1 MADGG
6 KLTERNVLERWTI
19 LDCVRGYRGLAVG
32 IWIASALP
40 VMGCRGGGGHEQEQ
54 PAGAKAAA
62 AVLSMKPLT
71 DWGQVHLEPNAGSAA
86 EDLYTVTFDSAASL
100 PIRIQVPKGVQL
112 KLDDLPPDNTAKPL
126 DPSKYSF
133 ELTPSGTK
141 ATSFQF
147 TAKDV
152 EGGPFHLAVTPSSK
166 PDAYDVEVA
175 MGSAPPGTR
184 TTELCAGG
192 GGIAPALA
200 RSNGLLSAAAALSAE
215 LTSKMPQFEAPD
227 RLVRIVIGTLGRAVD
242 VQRLARAAHAQPCP
256 ATASLEFVCAD
267 PHCRVKLQ
275 GAERNL
281 NQGDYLSLASGASVE
296 FMTGEQVN

>member
-1 MADGG
+1 M
-6 KLTERNVLERWTI
+6 ERNVLTRWTL
-19 LDCVRGYRGLAVG
+19 LDIVRGYRRLAVG
-32 IWIASALP
+32 VCIASALP
-40 VMGCRGGGGHEQEQ
+40 VVGCRRGGGHDQEQ
-54 PAGAKAAA
+54 PVGAKATP

-71 DWGQVHLEPNAGSAA
+71 DWGQVHLEHNAGSAA

-100 PIRIQVPKGVQL
+100 PIRMQVPKGVQL

-126 DPSKYSF
+126 DPSKYTF
-133 ELTPSGTK
+133 ELTPPGTK
-141 ATSFQF
+141 ATGFQF
-147 TAKDV
+147 TVKDV

-200 RSNGLLSAAAALSAE
+200 HSHGLLSAAAALSAE
-215 LTSKMPQFEAPD
+215 LMSKLPQFEAPD
-227 RLVRIVIGTLGRAVD
+227 RLMRIVIGTLGRAVD
-242 VQRLARAAHAQPCP
+242 VQRLAGAARTQPCP
-256 ATASLEFVCAD
+256 ATASLEFVCAH

-281 NQGDYLSLASGASVE
+281 NQGDYLSLASGAAVE

>member
-1 MADGG
+1 M
-6 KLTERNVLERWTI
+6 ERNVLKRWTI
-19 LDCVRGYRGLAVG
+19 LDRVRGYRGLAVG
-32 IWIASALP
+32 VCIASALP
-40 VMGCRGGGGHEQEQ
+40 VMGCRGGDGHEQEQ
-54 PAGAKAAA
+54 ANAAKAAV

-71 DWGQVHLEPNAGSAA
+71 DWGQVHLEHGAGSTA
-86 EDLYTVTFDSAASL
+86 EGLYTVTFDSAASS

-141 ATSFQF
+141 ATGFQF

-152 EGGPFHLAVTPSSK
+152 EGGPFHLAVAPSSK

-184 TTELCAGG
+184 TTELCASG

-200 RSNGLLSAAAALSAE
+200 HSNGLLSAAAALSAE
-215 LTSKMPQFEAPD
+215 LTSKLSQFEAPD
-227 RLVRIVIGTLGRAVD
+227 RLMRIVIGTLGRTVD
-242 VQRLARAAHAQPCP
+242 VQRLTQAAHAQPCP
-256 ATASLEFVCAD
+256 ATASLEFVCAH

-281 NQGDYLSLASGASVE
+281 NQGDSLSLASGASVE
-296 FMTGEQVN
+296 FMTGEVN